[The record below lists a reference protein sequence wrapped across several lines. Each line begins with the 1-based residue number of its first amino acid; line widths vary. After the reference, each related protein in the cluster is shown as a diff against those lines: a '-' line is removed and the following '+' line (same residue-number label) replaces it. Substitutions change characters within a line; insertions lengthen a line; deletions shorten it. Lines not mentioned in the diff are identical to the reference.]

1 MKIFLQKI
9 KNIVKNNILTLALFI
24 ISNILQVPVH
34 FGMFLAVGM
43 STDSGMNEMSV
54 YIIRDLLSLI
64 CMLFMPIIM
73 FIILGQFIALIIII
87 VTSRLDKKK
96 NKSKKFNIKFY
107 IILLI
112 VQSAP
117 YSSMLFNLHSNFDID
132 YRQER
137 ILEIKRDKG
146 EIVEGTLLY
155 DLCIRYLNLN
165 DISDVKEMAKQ
176 DALIYSYEYKY
187 ISDYL
192 DFIEYQSREKTLE
205 KVLKIYEQ
213 DFPNDDYIIFNKSI
227 FEYLDMIDKFI
238 DEDIAIEDVYKN
250 INKFMKKNIKFN
262 PGDGRSTIDD
272 LNYSLPIIIT
282 YENIR
287 VLSAL
292 NNEYADDKYDKN
304 KIKEMLKDSLD
315 RVIYYVDTN
324 SYYYQYGK
332 ETQLKDSLIYK
343 QYCDIVNNLISMDYL
358 NPRIINERLGWINE
372 DFKLDLKNPK
382 LLDLQILI

>member
-9 KNIVKNNILTLALFI
+9 KNIVKNNISTLVLFI
-24 ISNILQVPVH
+24 ISNILQFPVH
-34 FGMFLAVGM
+34 FVMFLAVAM

-54 YIIRDLLSLI
+54 YIIKDLLSLI
-64 CMLFMPIIM
+64 CILFMPIIV
-73 FIILGQFIALIIII
+73 FIIFGQFIALIII

-107 IILLI
+107 IILLM

-117 YSSMLFNLHSNFDID
+117 YSSMLFGLHSNFDIG

-137 ILEIKRDKG
+137 ILEIKRGKG

-155 DLCIRYLNLN
+155 DLCIRYLNLD
-165 DISDVKEMAKQ
+165 DISNVKEMAKQ
-176 DALIYSYEYKY
+176 DELIYSYEYKY

-192 DFIEYQSREKTLE
+192 DFTKYQSTEKTLE
-205 KVLKIYEQ
+205 KVLKIYKQ
-213 DFPNDDYIIFNKSI
+213 DFPNDDYITFDKSI
-227 FEYLDMIDKFI
+227 FDYLDMIDKFI
-238 DEDIAIEDVYKN
+238 NEDLTIEDVYED
-250 INKFMKKNIKFN
+250 INRFMKKNIKFN
-262 PGDGRSTIDD
+262 PHDGRGTVGD

-287 VLSAL
+287 VLNAL
-292 NNEYADDKYDKN
+292 NNEFDDDKYDEN

-315 RVIYYVDTN
+315 RVVYYVDTN
-324 SYYYQYGK
+324 SYYYHYGK
-332 ETQLKDSLIYK
+332 EAQLKDSLIYK

-372 DFKLDLKNPK
+372 DFELNLKNPK
-382 LLDLQILI
+382 LLDLQILM